1 MRTEEVGTSAR
12 RRIAATAAVAILGF
26 AGLGAA
32 GCGDDDGEGPI
43 EEAGKAIDEGA
54 SDAGNAID
62 DAANSDEVKEAGQGI
77 EDAANDAGNAI
88 DEGVSDATTD
98 DGK

>member
-1 MRTEEVGTSAR
+1 MDTKGSGTSAR
-12 RRIAATAAVAILGF
+12 RRIAATAAVAVLGF

-54 SDAGNAID
+54 SDAGNAIE
-62 DAANSDEVKEAGQGI
+62 DAANSDEAKEAGQKV
-77 EDAANDAGNAI
+77 EDAANDAGNAV
-88 DEGVSDATTD
+88 DEGVNDATTE